1 MDFLTSENCS
11 IYSLYTSCIIHLIK
25 EITDLSLYHRTVKSI
40 SKGEAQTTLQ
50 IPEKLFE
57 WPPMGVPQGTLIAE
71 GLALI
76 NSVIEKKEPDI
87 QAGT

>member
-1 MDFLTSENCS
+1 
-11 IYSLYTSCIIHLIK
+11 
-25 EITDLSLYHRTVKSI
+25 
-40 SKGEAQTTLQ
+40 
-50 IPEKLFE
+50 
-57 WPPMGVPQGTLIAE
+57 MGVPQGTLIAE